1 MRANTDSPYYPGLA
15 DVLTRAFGGAAIL
28 ADTLRPIGP
37 GLSRVVGVAALILAV
52 AVVFWPSLAAGLD
65 QAPGM
70 SGGGMSHGA
79 MRMR

>member
-1 MRANTDSPYYPGLA
+1 MRASIQPLRRRTS
-15 DVLTRAFGGAAIL
+15 AAEK
-28 ADTLRPIGP
+28 TWRWGP

-79 MRMR
+79 MRTR